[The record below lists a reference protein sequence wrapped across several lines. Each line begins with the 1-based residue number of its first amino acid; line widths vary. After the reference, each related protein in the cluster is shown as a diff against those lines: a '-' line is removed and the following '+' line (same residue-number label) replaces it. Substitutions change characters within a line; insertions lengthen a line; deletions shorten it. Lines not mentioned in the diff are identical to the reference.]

1 MDGLKRERPPDRAL
15 IVDGRRGEATGGP
28 GMWSALAR
36 IVLGRVALGIVTLLA
51 VSSLIFFT
59 VSLLPGDFA
68 SEILGQSATPDAVEQ
83 LRRHL
88 HLDQP
93 VYARYLTWLWAIMHG
108 DLGTSFASGDGEV
121 RTVAGL
127 IGLRLHN
134 TLFLAGLTALLAVPL
149 AVGLGIVTAL
159 WHDGWV
165 DRIANTV
172 TLTTISCPEF
182 LMAYLLMLVFA
193 VKFRVFFSLASIDPG
208 MGGVEV
214 LQRIALPVL
223 TLTLVI
229 TAHMMRMTRAAII
242 GTLGHPYIEMA
253 RCKGISRSRIILRHA
268 LPNALA
274 PIANVVALNLSY
286 LVVGVVVVETVF
298 VYPGI
303 GHTMVDAVRTRD
315 IPVVQA
321 CAIIFA
327 ATYILLNMLADIVS
341 IMANPKLLY
350 PR

>member
-1 MDGLKRERPPDRAL
+1 
-15 IVDGRRGEATGGP
+15 V
-28 GMWSALAR
+28 LAR
-36 IVLGRVALGIVTLLA
+36 IVVARVALGLGTLLA

-68 SEILGQSATPDAVEQ
+68 TEILGQSATPDAVAQ
-83 LRRHL
+83 LRHHL
-88 HLDQP
+88 RLDEP
-93 VYARYLTWLWAIMHG
+93 LATRYLAWLWALLHC
-108 DLGTSFASGDGEV
+108 DLGTSFASGEGEA
-121 RTVAGL
+121 RTVASL
-127 IGLRLHN
+127 IGLRLRN

-159 WHDGWV
+159 WRNGWL
-165 DRIANTV
+165 DRIANTL

-182 LMAYLLMLVFA
+182 LMAYLLMLLLA
-193 VKFRVFFSLASIDPG
+193 VKYRVFYSLASVNPG
-208 MGGVEV
+208 MDGLEV
-214 LQRIALPVL
+214 LQRTALPVL

-242 GTLGHPYIEMA
+242 GVLGHPYIEMA
-253 RCKGISRSRIILRHA
+253 RCKGISRRRIVLRHA

-341 IMANPKLLY
+341 IAANPKLLY

>member
-1 MDGLKRERPPDRAL
+1 M
-15 IVDGRRGEATGGP
+15 GRV
-28 GMWSALAR
+28 LLR
-36 IVLGRVALGIVTLLA
+36 IVLARLAFGLATLLA

-68 SEILGQSATPDAVEQ
+68 TEILGQSATPDAVAQ
-83 LRRHL
+83 LRHHL
-88 HLDQP
+88 RLDQP
-93 VYARYLTWLWAIMHG
+93 LVARYLAWLWALLHG

-121 RTVAGL
+121 RTVASL
-127 IGLRLHN
+127 IGVRLRN

-149 AVGLGIVTAL
+149 AVGLGILTAL
-159 WHDGWV
+159 WRNGWL
-165 DRIANTV
+165 DRIANTL

-182 LMAYLLMLVFA
+182 LMAYLLMLVLT
-193 VKFRVFFSLASIDPG
+193 VKFRVFYSLASIDPG
-208 MGGVEV
+208 MDALEV
-214 LQRIALPVL
+214 LQRVALPVL

-242 GTLGHPYIEMA
+242 GVLGHPYIEMA
-253 RCKGISRSRIILRHA
+253 RCKGISRPRIVFRHA

-341 IMANPKLLY
+341 IAANPKLLY

>member
-1 MDGLKRERPPDRAL
+1 MGS
-15 IVDGRRGEATGGP
+15 V
-28 GMWSALAR
+28 LAR
-36 IVLGRVALGIVTLLA
+36 IVLARLALGLGTLLA

-68 SEILGQSATPDAVEQ
+68 TEILGQSATPDAVAQ
-83 LRRHL
+83 LRHHL
-88 HLDQP
+88 HLDEP
-93 VYARYLTWLWAIMHG
+93 LATRYLAWLWALLHG
-108 DLGTSFASGDGEV
+108 DLGTSFASGDGDA
-121 RTVAGL
+121 RTVASL
-127 IGLRLHN
+127 IGLRLRN

-159 WHDGWV
+159 WRNGWL
-165 DRIANTV
+165 DRIANTL
-172 TLTTISCPEF
+172 TLTAISCPEF
-182 LMAYLLMLVFA
+182 LMAYLLMLLLA
-193 VKFRVFFSLASIDPG
+193 VKYRVFYSLASVDPG
-208 MGGVEV
+208 MGGLEV
-214 LQRIALPVL
+214 LQRTALPVL

-242 GTLGHPYIEMA
+242 GVLGHPYIEMA
-253 RCKGISRSRIILRHA
+253 RCKGISRPRIVLRHA

-341 IMANPKLLY
+341 IAANPKLLY

>member
-1 MDGLKRERPPDRAL
+1 MQS
-15 IVDGRRGEATGGP
+15 V
-28 GMWSALAR
+28 LAR
-36 IVLGRVALGIVTLLA
+36 IVLARLALGLGTLLA

-68 SEILGQSATPDAVEQ
+68 TEILGQSATPDAVAQ
-83 LRRHL
+83 LRHHL
-88 HLDQP
+88 RLDEP
-93 VYARYLTWLWAIMHG
+93 LVTRYLAWLWALLHG
-108 DLGTSFASGDGEV
+108 DLGTSFGSGDAET
-121 RTVAGL
+121 RTVASL
-127 IGLRLHN
+127 IGLRLRN

-149 AVGLGIVTAL
+149 AVGLGIFTAL
-159 WHDGWV
+159 WHNGWL
-165 DRIANTV
+165 DRIANTL

-182 LMAYLLMLVFA
+182 LMAYLLMLVLA
-193 VKFRVFFSLASIDPG
+193 VKFRVFYSLASIDPG
-208 MGGVEV
+208 MGGLEV
-214 LQRIALPVL
+214 LQRTALPVL

-242 GTLGHPYIEMA
+242 GVLGHPYIEMA
-253 RCKGISRSRIILRHA
+253 RCKGISRPRIILHHA

-274 PIANVVALNLSY
+274 PIASVVALNLSY

-341 IMANPKLLY
+341 VAANPKLLY

>member
-1 MDGLKRERPPDRAL
+1 
-15 IVDGRRGEATGGP
+15 
-28 GMWSALAR
+28 MWSVLGR
-36 IVLGRVALGIVTLLA
+36 IVLARLALGLGTLLA

-68 SEILGQSATPDAVEQ
+68 TEILGQSATPDAVEQ
-83 LRRHL
+83 LRWHL

-93 VYARYLTWLWAIMHG
+93 VYWRYLTWLWGMLHG
-108 DLGTSFASGDGEV
+108 DLGKSFSSGDGEV
-121 RTVAGL
+121 RTVASL
-127 IGLRLHN
+127 IGLRLDN
-134 TLFLAGLTALLAVPL
+134 TLFLAGLTAMIAVPI
-149 AVGLGIVTAL
+149 AVGLGILTAL
-159 WHDGWV
+159 WRNGWL
-165 DRIANTV
+165 DRIANTL

-182 LMAYLLMLVFA
+182 LMAYFLMLLLA
-193 VKFRVFFSLASIDPG
+193 VKYRVFYSLASVEPG
-208 MGGVEV
+208 MGAAET
-214 LQRIALPVL
+214 LQRVALPVL

-242 GTLGHPYIEMA
+242 GVLGHAYIEMA
-253 RCKGISRSRIILRHA
+253 RCKGISRPRIILRHA

-327 ATYILLNMLADIVS
+327 ATYILLNMAADIVS
-341 IMANPKLLY
+341 VVANPKLLY